1 MIFYFSLSTSGN
13 KVIIVTIFYFS
24 VLEKKRSFDE
34 GADNTGK
41 NADFLFVFAISPA
54 VKRKESILIVL
65 RVKTKK
71 LEKEARYMNN
81 PIFLCAAHVI
91 HKLKDSVSSI
101 EKTVFI
107 AFTFKI

>member
-1 MIFYFSLSTSGN
+1 MKEQTIQVKTLIFYLYLRFE
-13 KVIIVTIFYFS
+13 S
-24 VLEKKRSFDE
+24 V
-34 GADNTGK
+34 
-41 NADFLFVFAISPA
+41 
-54 VKRKESILIVL
+54 LIVL
-65 RVKTKK
+65 RVETKK

-107 AFTFKI
+107 SFTFKI

>member
-41 NADFLFVFAISPA
+41 NADFLFVFAI
-54 VKRKESILIVL
+54 
-65 RVKTKK
+65 
-71 LEKEARYMNN
+71 
-81 PIFLCAAHVI
+81 
-91 HKLKDSVSSI
+91 
-101 EKTVFI
+101 
-107 AFTFKI
+107 

>member
-1 MIFYFSLSTSGN
+1 MIFYFSLSTNGN

-65 RVKTKK
+65 RITPYSCVQ
-71 LEKEARYMNN
+71 LM
-81 PIFLCAAHVI
+81 
-91 HKLKDSVSSI
+91 
-101 EKTVFI
+101 
-107 AFTFKI
+107 